1 MSAGGISYSAIVNSG
16 KITLPSV
23 EAGLGSMNM
32 LRDPPK
38 SIHTSRNDRVGQTSS
53 ITEMID
59 ESQNRACE
67 AIKVYARG
75 VNPSVSVSYN
85 NHGNNGGQRSS
96 GITVGGQTA
105 AKLPYTI
112 IRDGAFRPPV
122 RRQENL
128 LPLSRLPRAWTTA
141 FSQPGFAD
149 FSKKMRVCGTPAET
163 KEVQNRLT
171 ACVRPTAVYKIE
183 RPLTE
188 PFEVKNVIQRKTNV
202 SASSGVRTMDRT
214 EQYVGNPTKEVVS
227 QPFHAYAQANYT
239 DSKNYVDNNSFD
251 SERFIQDAN
260 NHAVLT
266 NISSHRVDGNGH
278 TELDTMP
285 FLQDAAHSA
294 VLSGVSDYRRDN
306 PDTELDTVRY
316 LQELNHHTV
325 LSNASSTNHQTPID
339 EVLDLADLP
348 VHMRTAKI
356 AALAPMSGPE
366 RTGEFGDVHLDDVLS
381 VQAVTNTADTATYKR
396 AEYDNEIL
404 LERNRPQPSMVSNT
418 TGRGTKAD
426 QQVSRDFAL
435 KQKISAGGFAPVPQ
449 IPSFDRMQ
457 NVQSQDSRKRE
468 MYQRAAQN
476 MHGRFIQPAPY

>member
-67 AIKVYARG
+67 AINVYARG
-75 VNPSVSVSYN
+75 VNPSVSVSYSN
-85 NHGNNGGQRSS
+85 YGNNGGQRSS
-96 GITVGGQTA
+96 GLKTGGQTA

-149 FSKKMRVCGTPAET
+149 FSKKMRVCGTPSET
-163 KEVQNRLT
+163 KEVQDKLNT
-171 ACVRPTAVYKIE
+171 CVRPTAVYKIE

-188 PFEVKNVIQRKTNV
+188 PFEVKNVIQGRTNV
-202 SASSGVRTMDRT
+202 SATSGVRTMDRT
-214 EQYVGNPTKEVVS
+214 EQHVGNPTKEVVS
-227 QPFHAYAQANYT
+227 QPFHAYAHANYT
-239 DSKNYVDNNSFD
+239 DSKNYVNNNSFD
-251 SERFIQDAN
+251 PERFIQDAN

-266 NISSHRVDGNGH
+266 NISSHRVDGNGQ
-278 TELDTMP
+278 TELDAMP
-285 FLQDAAHSA
+285 FLQEATHAA
-294 VLSGVSDYRRDN
+294 VLSGVSDYKRDN

-316 LQELNHHTV
+316 LQDSNHHAV
-325 LSNASSTNHQTPID
+325 LSNASSKNHQTPID

-348 VHMRTAKI
+348 VHLRTAKI

-366 RTGEFGDVHLDDVLS
+366 RTGEFGEVYLDDTLS
-381 VQAVTNTADTATYKR
+381 VQATTNTADTSTYKR
-396 AEYDNEIL
+396 NEYDNEIF
-404 LERNRPQPSMVSNT
+404 LERNRPQPSIVSNAI
-418 TGRGTKAD
+418 GQGTKAE

-435 KQKISAGGFAPVPQ
+435 KQKISAGGFDPVPQ
-449 IPSFDRMQ
+449 IPSFDRAQ

-476 MHGRFIQPAPY
+476 MHGRFTQPAPY